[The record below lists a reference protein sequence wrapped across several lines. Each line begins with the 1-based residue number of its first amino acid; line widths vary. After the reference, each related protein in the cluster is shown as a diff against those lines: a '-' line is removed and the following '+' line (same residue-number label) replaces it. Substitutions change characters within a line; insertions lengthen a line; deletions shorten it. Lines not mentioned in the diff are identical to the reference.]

1 MATDNHWALVLAAGD
16 GRRLQGLTRTAT
28 GAVVPK
34 QFCSLDGGLSFLEET
49 VQRAESI
56 VPSSRICAVV
66 AAAHRAHW
74 SRHLESLPPENIVA
88 QPRNRGTA
96 IGVLLPLLH
105 ILRRDPSARI
115 VLLPS
120 DHHINNEERLAASLR
135 AALGSDGSRRDNI
148 VLLGIE
154 PGEPDPELGYIVP
167 KQDAHTKFRGVE
179 RFVEKPSRAEA
190 QELIRRG
197 ALWNAFIIAA
207 DGRALLRLFEESCPD
222 VVARMRRL
230 VDFEPRVDCPSGA
243 LAELYDELPE
253 LDFSRGVLQG
263 KEKHLQVLAVP
274 ACGWSDL
281 GTPERV
287 AQALR
292 GLRSSSPGARCN
304 ARSRAPVNLSAQH
317 ELLHASMTNSAF
329 AHAI

>member
-16 GRRLQGLTRTAT
+16 GRRLQGLTRTAN

-56 VPSSRICAVV
+56 VPGSQICAVV
-66 AAAHRAHW
+66 AATHRAHW
-74 SRHLESLPPENIVA
+74 SRHLESLPQENIVV

-105 ILRRDPSARI
+105 ILRRDPRARI

-120 DHHINNEERLAASLR
+120 DHHIRNEARLAASLR
-135 AALGSDGSRRDNI
+135 TALAFDGSGHGNI

-154 PGEPDPELGYIVP
+154 PDEPDPELGYIVP
-167 KQDAHTKFRGVE
+167 HLDAHTKFRGVD

-190 QELIRRG
+190 QELIQRG

-207 DGRALLRLFEESCPD
+207 DGRALLQLYEESCPD
-222 VVARMRRL
+222 ILARMRRL

-243 LAELYDELPE
+243 LAELYDELPD
-253 LDFSRGVLQG
+253 LDFSRVVLQG

-274 ACGWSDL
+274 ECGWSDL

-287 AQALR
+287 AQAISELQ
-292 GLRSSSPGARCN
+292 GSAAPARRT
-304 ARSRAPVNLSAQH
+304 ARTCAPVNLATQH
-317 ELLHASMTNSAF
+317 ELLHAGRTFPF